1 MDHQKKKQH
10 SCHETNSGKIQRTW
24 TRRHKTS
31 EEAGSDQSVTLLPSV
46 YCRNKSLPSKNA
58 FVRHHENCNG
68 SCLGDNV
75 APSRDTKTSLRR
87 PYQPFCITSWRFN
100 SNPQIFDTKCL

>member
-31 EEAGSDQSVTLLPSV
+31 EEAGSD
-46 YCRNKSLPSKNA
+46 
-58 FVRHHENCNG
+58 
-68 SCLGDNV
+68 
-75 APSRDTKTSLRR
+75 
-87 PYQPFCITSWRFN
+87 
-100 SNPQIFDTKCL
+100 